1 MTPSPSNSEAVARA
15 KTLHDQFVTVVWL
28 VFRRVTRRLQ
38 MRGLTHPQFMVLA
51 ALVKHSQPATMRQLT
66 EVTFQ
71 DAPTTTG
78 VVNRLVK
85 MGLVCRT
92 RTEEDRR
99 VVWVEPTAAG
109 KALIRAVKDD
119 FECTLPPSEQLL
131 DAHELARAEELLN
144 YVLTILMK
152 EDDENAD
159 ADAQVAR
166 NWLQAYVRDPISFI
180 KQRQNETSGDL

>member
-1 MTPSPSNSEAVARA
+1 MALSHPEAAMPA

-38 MRGLTHPQFMVLA
+38 TRGLTHPQFMILA
-51 ALVKHSQPATMRQLT
+51 ALVKHQQPATMRQLT

-99 VVWVEPTAAG
+99 VVWVEATPAG
-109 KALIRAVKDD
+109 KALIGMVKDD
-119 FECTLPPSEQLL
+119 FECTLPAPNEFL
-131 DAHELARAEELLN
+131 DAHDLARAEELLD
-144 YVLTILMK
+144 YFLTILMK
-152 EDDENAD
+152 EDYEHSNAD
-159 ADAQVAR
+159 AQLAR
-166 NWLQAYVRDPISFI
+166 KWLQAYVCDPIGFI
-180 KQRQNETSGDL
+180 KERQNETAGDF